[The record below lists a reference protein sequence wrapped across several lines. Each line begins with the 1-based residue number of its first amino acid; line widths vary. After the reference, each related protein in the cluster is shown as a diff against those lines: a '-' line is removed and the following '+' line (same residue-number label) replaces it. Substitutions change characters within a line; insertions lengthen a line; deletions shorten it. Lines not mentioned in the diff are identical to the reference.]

1 MTKERL
7 GEAKARTRAGLGG
20 RTGKESSYSSSW
32 VREDADA
39 GVKDRKGAGLA
50 LLPGLDLH
58 QPNYK

>member
-20 RTGKESSYSSSW
+20 RTGKESSYSNSC

-39 GVKDRKGAGLA
+39 AE
-50 LLPGLDLH
+50 
-58 QPNYK
+58 